1 MSGAN
6 DPFARQREHDAVLA
20 VLTSYGR
27 RCGHQALRKGRN
39 GAHTAPPRD
48 CRANTMPPPAL
59 KGSGEKQTKYES
71 DTPPHGLRFANKAS
85 RIFRFPVETVKYHH
99 QIVGLLP
106 PRTPQMETGGPSVG
120 QTEKESAIA
129 KSPRA
134 APQRQAPTAAST
146 RHPQTSSPNRR
157 PVGAA
162 PCLKQGLAG
171 LSVAQT
177 VKESAIAKSAR
188 AALQRQAAIGAV
200 ARADKS
206 FVKAHPRAP

>member
-1 MSGAN
+1 MSGAD
-6 DPFARQREHDAVLA
+6 DPFPGQRQHHPGLA

-27 RCGHQALRKGRN
+27 RRGHQALRPSRN
-39 GAHTAPPRD
+39 GAHIAPPRD
-48 CRANTMPPPAL
+48 CRANTMPPPAR

-106 PRTPQMETGGPSVG
+106 PRMPQMETAGPSVG
-120 QTEKESAIA
+120 QTVKESAIA

-171 LSVAQT
+171 PSVAPT
-177 VKESAIAKSAR
+177 GK
-188 AALQRQAAIGAV
+188 
-200 ARADKS
+200 
-206 FVKAHPRAP
+206 